1 MKSMVLSTLY
11 LHHTDSTTRR
21 NTVPALFKAQDP
33 ELYKKTLV
41 ERFANKTVSD
51 QVARLCMDGLSKFAV
66 YVVPNLAKMLKDGS
80 DLTRVA
86 YLIASYRHYL
96 HYRKDDKGEAFE
108 IVDNVM
114 NPEQQALIDSEDPVA
129 FLGVCAFRAVDLK
142 NDKRFLDLYLKYV
155 KEIKE
160 KGAMP
165 VLQSII

>member
-1 MKSMVLSTLY
+1 
-11 LHHTDSTTRR
+11 
-21 NTVPALFKAQDP
+21 
-33 ELYKKTLV
+33 
-41 ERFANKTVSD
+41 
-51 QVARLCMDGLSKFAV
+51 MDGLSKFAV

-86 YLIASYRHYL
+86 YLIAAYRHYL
-96 HYRKDDKGEAFE
+96 HYKKDDKGETFP

-114 NPEQQALIDSEDPVA
+114 NAEQEALINAEDPLT

-142 NDKRFLDLYLKYV
+142 NDARFKDLYLRFV

-165 VLQSII
+165 VLKSIL